1 MDFYIDFFIRGVS
14 KDSEFNNFYIIS
26 LEIIFFSTK
35 MSKKTCNIVYLSLS
49 GKLFFILSALLKCF
63 IIPRIPIIYIIK
75 IKNFLN
81 LPSKCSP
88 PI

>member
-1 MDFYIDFFIRGVS
+1 
-14 KDSEFNNFYIIS
+14 
-26 LEIIFFSTK
+26 